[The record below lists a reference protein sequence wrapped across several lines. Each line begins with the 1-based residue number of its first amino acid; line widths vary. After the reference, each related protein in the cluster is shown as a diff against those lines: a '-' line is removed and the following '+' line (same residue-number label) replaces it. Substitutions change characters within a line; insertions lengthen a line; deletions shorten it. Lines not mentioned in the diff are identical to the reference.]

1 MEICEKCVRHRR
13 CTYCVHRKAD
23 SVLDAVLGLYQ
34 LSCAEI
40 RLYLAFGPPRAGLR
54 YQIDKRTLLNRSYFK
69 HLMSTSSINHS
80 SPTSYGVS
88 PVIGGPFKAF
98 HRRELSTSSITT
110 PVFSQ
115 DNHDESEGAPLRT
128 LDNVRDQVAAHVAV
142 RMMRKLKTA
151 DNTHYGFTVTLSKS
165 SDAVFLRLV
174 AAHFASSPPGML
186 KDKAYLIAVAST
198 GSGDTSLLICG
209 SDASKVQRA
218 ALLTMSK
225 FIGHITPLPQ
235 QDAGA
240 VWIARVRG
248 IDWSAYDETALW
260 DVLHKCAQELVDPS
274 RPPPGSRGI
283 DETLALARTRL
294 HRLLPRQALAELR
307 DTDIKVPVLL
317 VDIRPAA
324 QRAAYGHI
332 PGAMI
337 IERNVLEWRFD
348 PRSLDGRLDIA
359 TRYDLRV
366 IVFCHEGYTSSL
378 AAAALQDIGL
388 LNATDVVGGFEAW
401 KAGGLPVEL
410 ES

>member
-1 MEICEKCVRHRR
+1 ME
-13 CTYCVHRKAD
+13 
-23 SVLDAVLGLYQ
+23 
-34 LSCAEI
+34 
-40 RLYLAFGPPRAGLR
+40 
-54 YQIDKRTLLNRSYFK
+54 
-69 HLMSTSSINHS
+69 
-80 SPTSYGVS
+80 
-88 PVIGGPFKAF
+88 GPFRAF
-98 HRRELSTSSITT
+98 HRRDLDTSSITT
-110 PVFSQ
+110 PVYS
-115 DNHDESEGAPLRT
+115 DNHEGEAAPLRT

-151 DNTHYGFTVTLSKS
+151 DNTHYGVTLTLSKS
-165 SDAVFLRLV
+165 NDASFMRLV
-174 AAHFASSPPGML
+174 ASHLASSPTGML
-186 KDKAYLIAVAST
+186 KDKSYLIAVAST
-198 GSGDTSLLICG
+198 GAGDTSLLICG
-209 SDASKVQRA
+209 SDAAKVQRA

-225 FIGHITPLPQ
+225 FIGHVTALPQ

-240 VWIARVRG
+240 VWLARVRG
-248 IDWSAYDETALW
+248 LGWSAYDETALW
-260 DVLHKCAQELVDPS
+260 DVLQKCAQELVDPS

-283 DETLALARTRL
+283 EETLVLARTRL

-324 QRAAYGHI
+324 QRAARGHI

-378 AAAALQDIGL
+378 AAASLQDIGL
-388 LNATDVVGGFEAW
+388 LNATDVIGGFEAW
-401 KAGGLPVEL
+401 RAEGLPVEL
-410 ES
+410 EP